1 MGVFTGSDDYE
12 QEEQM
17 SVLVKKSF
25 FCETI
30 VKAQRAEPQ
39 MDVDPHMVAFVQLLL
54 ATAFVL
60 F

>member
-1 MGVFTGSDDYE
+1 MGVFTGSDDYQ

-17 SVLVKKSF
+17 SAREEVL

-39 MDVDPHMVAFVQLLL
+39 MDLHPHVVAFVQLL
-54 ATAFVL
+54 AGAFVL
-60 F
+60 L